1 MSPCPDWYF
10 VHFTIDST
18 EWAASDYSLLVDALL
33 PVLVA
38 VGGVQLLAARLGVRI
53 LGDQRLAVPG
63 VEVTL
68 ACDDDTMLH

>member
-1 MSPCPDWYF
+1 MLGWGRKVSPC
-10 VHFTIDST
+10 I
-18 EWAASDYSLLVDALL
+18 EWTVSDYSLLVDALL

-38 VGGVQLLAARLGVRI
+38 VGGVQLLAARLRVRS

-68 ACDDDTMLH
+68 ARDDDNDTV

>member
-1 MSPCPDWYF
+1 MSPCPDF
-10 VHFTIDST
+10 VHFTIDRT
-18 EWAASDYSLLVDALL
+18 VSDYSLLVDALL

-53 LGDQRLAVPG
+53 LGNQWLVVPG

>member
-18 EWAASDYSLLVDALL
+18 ETTVSDYSLLVDALL

-63 VEVTL
+63 VR
-68 ACDDDTMLH
+68 

>member
-10 VHFTIDST
+10 VHFTIDRT
-18 EWAASDYSLLVDALL
+18 VSDYSLLVDALL

-38 VGGVQLLAARLGVRI
+38 VGGVQLLAARLRVRI

-63 VEVTL
+63 IR
-68 ACDDDTMLH
+68 

>member
-1 MSPCPDWYF
+1 MSPC
-10 VHFTIDST
+10 I
-18 EWAASDYSLLVDALL
+18 EWTVSDYSLLVDALL

-38 VGGVQLLAARLGVRI
+38 VGGVQLLAARLGVRS

-68 ACDDDTMLH
+68 ACYDDTM